1 MNGVVRVGV
10 DGWRGNK
17 DGDVGNGDEE
27 YGNGDGGDIVVV
39 DM

>member
-1 MNGVVRVGV
+1 MNGVVWVGV

-17 DGDVGNGDEE
+17 DGDVGNGNEE